1 MLQQLVPESCFLTSS
16 KVSLVSPLI
25 TLALGEADFD
35 GKGDADELE
44 DSLDVAL
51 LLGVGVAF
59 TAVPLFQT
67 SFLPDLTQKYL
78 TPPVVLV
85 FPTFGQVV
93 PAIVADCAG
102 IEKADRNTAA
112 RRTLEYALNFMG

>member
-35 GKGDADELE
+35 GEGDADELE
-44 DSLDVAL
+44 DSLGVAL

-102 IEKADRNTAA
+102 IEKADRNNAV
-112 RRTLEYALNFMG
+112 RRTVEYALDFMG